1 MFSATVYHM
10 VSSGSAIC
18 KVWLK
23 NTVEGSIRSLL
34 RVNNPT
40 IIWRELGQSQKL
52 EPE

>member
-1 MFSATVYHM
+1 MVYHT
-10 VSSGSAIC
+10 VLSGSAIC

-23 NTVEGSIRSLL
+23 NTVEGSSRGLI

-40 IIWRELGQSQKL
+40 IIRRELGQSQKL